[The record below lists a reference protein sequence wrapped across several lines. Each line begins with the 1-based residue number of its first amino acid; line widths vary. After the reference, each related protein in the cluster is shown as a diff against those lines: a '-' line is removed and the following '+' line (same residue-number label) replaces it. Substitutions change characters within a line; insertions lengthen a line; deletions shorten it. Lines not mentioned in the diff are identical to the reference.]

1 MHTKLRY
8 IEELVDIRKTIENKV
23 VFLDVDGVLT
33 YSKYTN
39 PKTENI
45 DIEKVKMLKEIC
57 SATGAKVVISSSW
70 RGDGT
75 KIPHIYHKLLVILM
89 NNGIEVIGETPHI
102 PAEFEG
108 DVPEIIALTTLE
120 DLAHLKVLHGT
131 GRAAEV
137 QKYIEDNNVDRFV
150 ILDDEDHDWAD
161 YGYDNYWVQSDWHG
175 DKGGLQREH
184 VSKAVTI
191 LNK

>member
-1 MHTKLRY
+1 MQLKQMKEMVV
-8 IEELVDIRKTIENKV
+8 IQKNIVNKV
-23 VFLDVDGVLT
+23 IFLDVDGVLA

-45 DIEKVKMLKEIC
+45 DIEKVKLLKEIC
-57 SATGAKVVISSSW
+57 DATGAKVVISSSW

-108 DVPEIIALTTLE
+108 NVPEIIALTTLE

-131 GRAAEV
+131 GRAAEI
-137 QKYIEDNNVDRFV
+137 QKYVDDNNVDRFV
-150 ILDDEDHDWAD
+150 VLDDEDYDWVD
-161 YGYDNYWVQSDWHG
+161 YGYDENWVQSDWHG
-175 DKGGLQREH
+175 DNGGLQREH
-184 VSKAVTI
+184 VTKAVTI